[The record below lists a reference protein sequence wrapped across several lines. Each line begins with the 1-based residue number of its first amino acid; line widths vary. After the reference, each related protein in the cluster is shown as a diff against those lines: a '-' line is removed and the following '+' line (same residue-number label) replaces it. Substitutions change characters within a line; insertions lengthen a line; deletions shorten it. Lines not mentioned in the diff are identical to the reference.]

1 MQARV
6 CNAETCPKRG
16 CTDLSLPTKI
26 RFYNNYHNITYD
38 EQSALLKSLMKISEV
53 GRRRDCRND
62 ATSRRTC
69 TFKYTIDDLEVCRL
83 TFIDTFQITKRRVET
98 IQNKIKNNID
108 TPIDGRGKHRNRPH
122 AIPNLVR
129 RMIRQHIDSFPRQLS
144 HYSRKNSEKECLS
157 PDLSL
162 SKMYSLFIELNP
174 DVKASKTLYEE
185 VFTKEFNLRFGVPR
199 SDTCKYCDMNYIKLI
214 SAKTEEER
222 KNIEIQSNLHHSKA
236 DQAYKQL
243 KQDADIARKNKNIIV
258 LCVDL
263 QQVLFC
269 PNLTHSSIFYQRQL
283 SNYNFAIHDMGSND
297 VTMCLW
303 HECQAKRGSTEIA
316 SCILKYVVD
325 RFTIMQPGE
334 QRKLIIW
341 SDRCV
346 GQNNNWRVLNLYAL
360 LVQSRYFSEI
370 NQKFLCSGHSFL
382 PCDRDFALIEKKKK
396 IQRCSFLE
404 IGSILS
410 LRQG

>member
-1 MQARV
+1 MKKVSGSINLQSLGVKVLTTRKTRAGGILFEVEGNEKAKLLAGKIWEVVGDAARVRLPEPRTPVLLLGVPEWADAENVAAGVTQAGARV

-53 GRRRDCRND
+53 GRRRDGRND

-98 IQNKIKNNID
+98 IQNKIKNNIG
-108 TPIDGRGKHRNRPH
+108 TPIDDRGKHRNRPH

-129 RMIRQHIDSFPRQLS
+129 QMIRQHIDSFPRQLS
-144 HYSRKNSEKECLS
+144 HYSRKNSEKEFLS
-157 PDLSL
+157 SDLSL

-269 PNLTHSSIFYQRQL
+269 PNLTHSSIFFIKD
-283 SNYNFAIHDMGSND
+283 S
-297 VTMCLW
+297 
-303 HECQAKRGSTEIA
+303 
-316 SCILKYVVD
+316 
-325 RFTIMQPGE
+325 
-334 QRKLIIW
+334 
-341 SDRCV
+341 
-346 GQNNNWRVLNLYAL
+346 
-360 LVQSRYFSEI
+360 
-370 NQKFLCSGHSFL
+370 
-382 PCDRDFALIEKKKK
+382 
-396 IQRCSFLE
+396 
-404 IGSILS
+404 
-410 LRQG
+410 